1 MNPKHHIRLF
11 LAGSVLVYE
20 RKQRL
25 LYNKLRVSCLEHCR
39 SQLEQI
45 VLAKPAALY
54 TAVSYY
60 LRQNAK
66 KEVQELLMIIRQA
79 RFQYPF
85 QKILSVMSPLTM
97 EQLKPRRSWMY

>member
-1 MNPKHHIRLF
+1 
-11 LAGSVLVYE
+11 
-20 RKQRL
+20 
-25 LYNKLRVSCLEHCR
+25 VSCLEHCR

-45 VLAKPAALY
+45 VLAKPAVLY

-85 QKILSVMSPLTM
+85 PKGSKCHVALNHGIIETETFMDVLIYQTGESEQKV
-97 EQLKPRRSWMY
+97 